1 MVYEAKDGFVMA
13 KPLKNLRFSLKA
25 GICLFFICAV
35 IFVSWAYS
43 QKKYAYEKADALLQR
58 RKQKIISNNMW
69 WQREIEFY
77 MDELKAE
84 ALSAVFWDDFL
95 SDYESYT
102 FEENRNGKVIS
113 ITSIPDYIE
122 GDEGSSDTPDADSL
136 PDGSDEEYL
145 DDDGNPIFY
154 GDSDE
159 ETGENSGFYII
170 EQDVGS
176 YSGLIFDSDS
186 GIVSSVY
193 YTDED
198 EDTCAVCD
206 LEKNGYEYRE
216 ALDFKND
223 SALLY
228 TYGPPLP
235 QNELSLTNDTLMQAV
250 KEIDLMHETEG
261 EYRGYRY
268 SVFFV
273 QAMAYVAHDS
283 FDEEAYANILDFYDV
298 EKAKS
303 QILSADGSLEY
314 RVIHVIIFEDTE
326 PFLRQWRLDMLKNG
340 VALLL
345 LLGIVV
351 LTLFLY
357 EKNNEK
363 MLRLEKEAE
372 EEKPVEEEQAS
383 PVPEMPYEKSVSE
396 ETARLLIA
404 NISLAEQSMG
414 PNPYL
419 DRLREEIENRS
430 GKKEEAE
437 ENDE

>member
-1 MVYEAKDGFVMA
+1 MA
-13 KPLKNLRFSLKA
+13 KPLKNLRFSFKA

-35 IFVSWAYS
+35 IFVPWAYS
-43 QKKYAYEKADALLQR
+43 QKKYAYEKADAKLQR
-58 RKQKIISNNMW
+58 RKQKIICDNMW
-69 WQREIEFY
+69 WQRELEIY
-77 MDELKAE
+77 MDDLQTE
-84 ALSAVFWDDFL
+84 ALSSIVWDDFL
-95 SDYESYT
+95 SNSEGYT
-102 FEENRNGKVIS
+102 FEKDKNGNAIT
-113 ITSIPDYIE
+113 ITSIPSYID
-122 GDEGSSDTPDADSL
+122 GDEGSSDISDTDAL

-145 DDDGNPIFY
+145 DDDGNPLFY

-159 ETGENSGFYII
+159 ETGEKSGSYTI
-170 EQDVGS
+170 EQNVGFH
-176 YSGLIFDSDS
+176 SGLISDS

-198 EDTCAVCD
+198 EDTCMVCD
-206 LEKNGYEYRE
+206 LEQNGYEYRE

-250 KEIDLMHETEG
+250 KEIDLMHESEG
-261 EYRGYRY
+261 EYHGYRY

-273 QAMAYVAHDS
+273 QGMAYVARDS

-314 RVIHVIIFEDTE
+314 RVIHVIIFEDPE
-326 PFLRQWRLDMLKNG
+326 PFLRQWRMDMLKNA

-345 LLGIVV
+345 LWGIVV

-357 EKNNEK
+357 EKNTEK
-363 MLRLEKEAE
+363 MHRLEQEAE
-372 EEKPVEEEQAS
+372 NAIVEDAG
-383 PVPEMPYEKSVSE
+383 PAVPDVETPYEKSVSE
-396 ETARLLIA
+396 ETARVLIA

-414 PNPYL
+414 PNPHL
-419 DRLREEIENRS
+419 DRLREEIKSRS
-430 GKKEEAE
+430 GQKEETE